1 MATILPLTGITVLDF
16 TQIMAGPYC
25 TLLLGDMG
33 ADVIKIEKPN
43 GGDDSRHLGQYFIGE
58 DSAAFLMIN
67 RNKRSI
73 VIDLKKPLGKNII
86 IDMIS
91 TATVNV
97 ENFRPGVM
105 KKLGL
110 DYTDLKKL
118 NPRLI
123 YCSISGFGRTGPYS
137 NRGGFDL
144 IAQGMSGIM
153 SVTGIDD
160 SIPIKVGVPITD
172 LNAGMYAAYGILSAY
187 ISLLTTGKGQL
198 VDTSLLEAGLAHT
211 FWESG
216 EFFATGRSPKPVGSA
231 HRLSSPYQ
239 AFKTKD
245 GFINI
250 GAANQKTWEK
260 LCLALDIKNLNHD
273 NRFNIGPKRL
283 ANRGILINILEG
295 ILIKQDSSYW
305 LIHFEKYGVPCGPIY
320 TMEEVYNDPHIISR
334 NMLHEIDH
342 PTIGKL
348 KNIGIPVKLSD
359 TPATIRR
366 PPPSLGQ
373 HTTEIL
379 NSIGY
384 PKEQIKNLRQSKVI
398 F

>member
-1 MATILPLTGITVLDF
+1 MMNLPLTGITVLDF

-25 TLLLGDMG
+25 TLLLADMG
-33 ADVIKIEKPN
+33 ADVIKIEKPHI
-43 GGDDSRHLGQYFIGE
+43 GDDSRHLGKHFIGDE
-58 DSAAFLMIN
+58 SAAFLMIN

-73 VIDLKKPLGKNII
+73 VIDLKQQEGKQII
-86 IDMIS
+86 QDMVSNANVI
-91 TATVNV
+91 V

-110 DYTDLKKL
+110 DYNDLKKV

-123 YCSISGFGRTGPYS
+123 YCSITGFGRTGPYA

-160 SIPIKVGVPITD
+160 STPVKVGVPITD

-187 ISLLTTGKGQL
+187 ISLINTGKGQL
-198 VDTSLLEAGLAHT
+198 VDTSLLEAGIAHT

-216 EFFATGRSPKPVGSA
+216 EYFASGVSPKPVGSA

-239 AFKTKD
+239 ALKTRD

-260 LCLALDIKNLNHD
+260 LCLALNFKDFKND
-273 NRFNIGPKRL
+273 NRFKTGPKRL
-283 ANRGILINILEG
+283 ENRKLLISILEA
-295 ILIKQDSSYW
+295 ILIKKDSTYW
-305 LIHFEKYGVPCGPIY
+305 LTHFEKYGVPCGPIY
-320 TMEEVYNDPHIISR
+320 KMEEVYKDDHVIHR

-342 PTIGKL
+342 PRIGKL
-348 KNIGIPVKLSD
+348 KNIGIPVKLSE

-366 PPPSLGQ
+366 PPPSLGE
-373 HTTEIL
+373 HTNEIL

-384 PKEQIKNLRQSKVI
+384 SKGQIENLRNNKVI